1 MVTNDMTASSDMTH
15 VASHQH
21 GWHWRLFVSAA
32 SLFDLLLLLSAVW
45 DNNKKEEEEAVSQC
59 NNQDVSVCHAVL
71 PMQWVAS
78 WLVSEQTVVQLEWQ
92 QRKLW
97 MPSLVTGGAINPYNE
112 MYQGVVRACV
122 WGCCVGV
129 EDTW

>member
-1 MVTNDMTASSDMTH
+1 M
-15 VASHQH
+15 
-21 GWHWRLFVSAA
+21 SAA

-45 DNNKKEEEEAVSQC
+45 DNNKKEEEAVSQC
-59 NNQDVSVCHAVL
+59 NKDVSVCHAML

-97 MPSLVTGGAINPYNE
+97 MPSLVLVGQSTLTMKCIRVCACVC
-112 MYQGVVRACV
+112 GVVA
-122 WGCCVGV
+122 WGV
-129 EDTW
+129 ENTW